1 MNLNQLMK
9 ANVLEPDY
17 VEYQP
22 SKRLVDEDGKP
33 QTWLLRPLTTKE
45 YDRITERNTIK
56 VRNKMGKVV
65 DESMDKEGIA
75 NDMVLESLVEP
86 SKEDLQQKELQDSWG
101 VFDPTA
107 LLKAMLSLPGEYANL
122 LVKVQ
127 EIAGFDVLAVEEARE
142 ETEKNS

>member
-9 ANVLEPDY
+9 EHVKEPDY

-22 SKRLVDEDGKP
+22 SKRLVDEKGEP
-33 QTWLLRPLTTKE
+33 QTWLLRPLSTKE
-45 YDRITERNTIK
+45 YDKITERNTTK
-56 VRNKMGKVV
+56 VKNKMGKVV
-65 DESMDKEGIA
+65 DEKVNSEGVL

-86 SKEDLQQKELQDSWG
+86 SKEDLQQKDLQDSWG
-101 VFDPTA
+101 VFDPSA

>member
-9 ANVLEPDY
+9 ENVKEPDY

-22 SKRLVDEDGKP
+22 SKRLVDEKGEP
-33 QTWLLRPLTTKE
+33 QTWLLRPLSTKE
-45 YDRITERNTIK
+45 YDKITERNTTK
-56 VRNKMGKVV
+56 VKNKMGKVV
-65 DESMDKEGIA
+65 DEKVNSEGVL

-86 SKEDLQQKELQDSWG
+86 SKEDLQQKDLQDSWG
-101 VFDPTA
+101 VFDPSA